1 MYSLRYASSFLNVPK
16 KVSAT
21 AFSPAGRFLLEY
33 DSFWPYVKPPM
44 WCFYSTPHRRFTQ
57 NLGWSLISLATSF
70 LCFAS
75 KTHRALIL
83 LLLASE
89 PDSLRW
95 IPVRVGANRTLL
107 PRKCSR
113 FPSRRKRQIA
123 CGSFMYRTPGKAL
136 LLARQNAYVNKMR
149 KRDREKCRNF

>member
-57 NLGWSLISLATSF
+57 NLGWSLEFNVSFEEFQALYLEGEPEESKGPGGAT
-70 LCFAS
+70 
-75 KTHRALIL
+75 
-83 LLLASE
+83 LLAIE
-89 PDSLRW
+89 
-95 IPVRVGANRTLL
+95 T
-107 PRKCSR
+107 K
-113 FPSRRKRQIA
+113 
-123 CGSFMYRTPGKAL
+123 
-136 LLARQNAYVNKMR
+136 ARQAV
-149 KRDREKCRNF
+149 